1 MLQRT
6 FFLIQQQKRFRY
18 SNKKKSGIFLHYFE
32 ATAIELATFFIKS
45 TTRAE

>member
-1 MLQRT
+1 MLYREI
-6 FFLIQQQKRFRY
+6 FFNTKIKKIPLFH
-18 SNKKKSGIFLHYFE
+18 KKKSGIFLHYFE